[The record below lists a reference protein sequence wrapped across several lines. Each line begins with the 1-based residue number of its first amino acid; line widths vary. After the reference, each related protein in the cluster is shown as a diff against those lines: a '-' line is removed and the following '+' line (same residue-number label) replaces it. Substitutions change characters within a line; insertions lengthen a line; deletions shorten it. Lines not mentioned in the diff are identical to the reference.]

1 MSRRSFK
8 LNPIYIHIFTI
19 NKIKKFFI
27 NNIFNKSIIYKTY
40 YFFSI
45 NQWKNSQTYLR
56 LSVFEKYVKKFLLL
70 KKLHINTIFL
80 LIGRK
85 NTNIHI
91 NNIGFFSA
99 HKADYNYPKIILD
112 LNKRVYLK
120 EFAKIFATYIELNN
134 TNRLNFLFHSTY
146 VFKKLLIK
154 KVKYIFRKNIHERYF
169 LSSLQIVYFTFIGF
183 TNSKVLSFL
192 IYTHIAKNPRRIRFL
207 AFLKRLFDWY
217 FLTIKNSKSKI
228 SGVRIEIKGRFNAKS
243 RTKKQILTV
252 GRIRKK
258 EATSPVDFRKTVAIT
273 KFGSLGIK
281 VWICPKNNII

>member
-1 MSRRSFK
+1 MDRKSFK

-27 NNIFNKSIIYKTY
+27 NNIFHKSFIYKTY
-40 YFFSI
+40 YFFGI
-45 NQWKNSQTYLR
+45 NQWKNSPTNLT
-56 LSVFEKYVKKFLLL
+56 LSIFEKHIKNFSLFN
-70 KKLHINTIFL
+70 KLHINTIFL

-99 HKADYNYPKIILD
+99 HKADYNYPRIISN
-112 LNKRVYLK
+112 LNNQVYLK
-120 EFAKIFATYIELNN
+120 EFAKIFAVFIQLNN
-134 TNRLNFLFHSTY
+134 TNKLNFLFHSNY

-154 KVKYIFRKNIHERYF
+154 KVKYIFRKNMHERYF
-169 LSSLQIVYFTFIGF
+169 LSSLQIVYSTFIGF

-207 AFLKRLFDWY
+207 AFLKRLFDWH
-217 FLTIKNSKSKI
+217 FLTIKNSNSKI

-243 RTKKQILTV
+243 RTKKQILTI

-281 VWICPKNNII
+281 VWICPKSNIF